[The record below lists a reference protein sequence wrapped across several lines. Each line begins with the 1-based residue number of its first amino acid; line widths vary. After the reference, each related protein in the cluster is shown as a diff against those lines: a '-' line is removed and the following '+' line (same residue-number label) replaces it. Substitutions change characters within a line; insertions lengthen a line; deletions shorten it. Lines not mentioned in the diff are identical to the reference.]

1 MSDMRSTV
9 LYLWSIYILDLT
21 MTYSY
26 SLAPSAPPM
35 DVNHTRLTSNSVV
48 LQWSPPSAQHL
59 NGIIRAY
66 NVVVYELE
74 TGQSNSLSSS
84 QNELSI
90 GSANL
95 QPFYWYNFSVCAVT
109 VAQGPCTDMYSL
121 QTLEDSKL
129 HKNTY
134 MHRFKLIL

>member
-1 MSDMRSTV
+1 
-9 LYLWSIYILDLT
+9 
-21 MTYSY
+21 
-26 SLAPSAPPM
+26 M
-35 DVNHTRLTSNSVV
+35 DVNHTQLTSNSVV
-48 LQWSPPSAQHL
+48 LQWSPPPAQHL

-74 TGQSNSLSSS
+74 TGQSNSLISS

-129 HKNTY
+129 QKWYKLDAHL
-134 MHRFKLIL
+134 HRFKLIMS